1 MFPFGKNS
9 CSFVFHGTIWHISRQ
24 RSNVE
29 FAEWERTAFVARV
42 TVPSHQSEPIR
53 RSIEVEYW
61 VIDDEGRLVEPGALF
76 EASPG
81 AEEEFVEPLIEI
93 KTTPCE
99 STAALREEL
108 YERVGAV
115 LRRADELDR
124 GLVPLATPVNT
135 DEICERESERTRI
148 QNAVVGEDFEYV
160 RHCAGTHI
168 HVEQQP
174 GRAIDQLNAFIAL
187 DPALALVNSSPYFQG
202 RHLAAGARSK
212 LYRWM
217 AYDDVPHQGRLWA
230 YADDADEWTRRLE
243 RRYEEFLTAATD
255 AGVDRRAIA
264 SSFDPESAV
273 WTPVQ
278 LREEFGT
285 VEWRSPD
292 AALPSQVVRLADDL
306 AGVVERMG
314 DAEVRIEGDSG
325 RVGEDALVLP
335 EFDAVIE
342 YVNAAIRDGLAE
354 PKLQAY
360 LDRMGFDLDAY
371 EPVSRE
377 IDDGRTVSPEA
388 ARRIRLEQ
396 AERLERDVL
405 QDEPIR
411 SV

>member
-1 MFPFGKNS
+1 
-9 CSFVFHGTIWHISRQ
+9 
-24 RSNVE
+24 
-29 FAEWERTAFVARV
+29 
-42 TVPSHQSEPIR
+42 
-53 RSIEVEYW
+53 
-61 VIDDEGRLVEPGALF
+61 
-76 EASPG
+76 
-81 AEEEFVEPLIEI
+81 
-93 KTTPCE
+93 
-99 STAALREEL
+99 
-108 YERVGAV
+108 
-115 LRRADELDR
+115 
-124 GLVPLATPVNT
+124 VNT

-264 SSFDPESAV
+264 SSFDPECRLDAG
-273 WTPVQ
+273 PA
-278 LREEFGT
+278 REEFGT

-342 YVNAAIRDGLAE
+342 YVNAAIRGRAGGAQTPGVPRPDGVRPRRLRAGVSGNRRRADRLAGGG
-354 PKLQAY
+354 PANPA
-360 LDRMGFDLDAY
+360 RTGRAT
-371 EPVSRE
+371 RTRRAT
-377 IDDGRTVSPEA
+377 GRTDQERLRRKSRNCAEKRTTLLQPVHHLVRDA
-388 ARRIRLEQ
+388 GVARRRQ
-396 AERLERDVL
+396 GV
-405 QDEPIR
+405 
-411 SV
+411 

>member
-1 MFPFGKNS
+1 
-9 CSFVFHGTIWHISRQ
+9 VGTNVSRC
-24 RSNVE
+24 E
-29 FAEWERTAFVARV
+29 V
-42 TVPSHQSEPIR
+42 TVPPHQPEPIR

-61 VIDDEGRLVEPGALF
+61 VIDDQGRLVEPGELL

-99 STAALREEL
+99 STAALRDEL

-115 LRRADELDR
+115 LQRADELDR
-124 GLVPLATPVNT
+124 GLVPLATPVNQ
-135 DEICERESERTRI
+135 DDIREHESERTRI
-148 QNAVVGEDFEYV
+148 QNAVVGEDFAYV
-160 RHCAGTHI
+160 RHCAGTHV

-187 DPALALVNSSPYFQG
+187 DPALALVNSSPYFRG
-202 RHLAAGARSK
+202 RRLADGARSK

-217 AYDDVPHQGRLWA
+217 AYDDVPHQGRLWP

-264 SSFDPESAV
+264 SGFDPESAV

-306 AGVVERMG
+306 AGVVERLRG
-314 DAEVRIEGDSG
+314 ADVRIEGDSG
-325 RVGEDALVLP
+325 RVEGDEIVLP
-335 EFDAVIE
+335 EFDSVIE
-342 YVNAAIRDGLAE
+342 YVNAAIRDGLADPE
-354 PKLQAY
+354 LRAY
-360 LDRMGFDLDAY
+360 LDRMGFDVDAY
-371 EPVSRE
+371 DPVSPKT
-377 IDDGRTVSPEA
+377 DHGRTVSPDA
-388 ARRIRLEQ
+388 ARRLRLEQ

-405 QDEPIR
+405 QAEPMR
-411 SV
+411 SD